1 MVGVGEV
8 SGVGVVDGVGE
19 VSGVGVVDGVGEVSG
34 VGVGDGSMV
43 GVDGQSIEPAG
54 IKPVSLKFNPPPVTS
69 MRYVS
74 PPGKQAPREPM
85 GEYSS
90 PEQTS
95 PFCHEP

>member
-8 SGVGVVDGVGE
+8 SADGVG
-19 VSGVGVVDGVGEVSG
+19 DGSV
-34 VGVGDGSMV
+34 VGVGDGSDV
-43 GVDGQSIEPAG
+43 GGGNGQSIEPAG

-74 PPGKQAPREPM
+74 PPGKQAPREPI

-90 PEQTS
+90 VLQTS
-95 PFCHEP
+95 PGFHEP